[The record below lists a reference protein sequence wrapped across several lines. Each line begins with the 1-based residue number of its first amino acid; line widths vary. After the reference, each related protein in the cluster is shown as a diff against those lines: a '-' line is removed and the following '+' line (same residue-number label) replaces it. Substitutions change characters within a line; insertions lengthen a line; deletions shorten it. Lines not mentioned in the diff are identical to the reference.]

1 MHIYRVIL
9 YGNEGAY
16 NIIDSMTPIIKITTL
31 HDLNNLIQF

>member
-16 NIIDSMTPIIKITTL
+16 NIIDSVTLVIEIIP
-31 HDLNNLIQF
+31 